1 MFVRRPY
8 LGELE
13 IAVMEHLWA
22 YGATNAKA
30 MHRLIG
36 IPRNITPNTVQSTM
50 ERLFKKRLLT
60 REKVSHA
67 YVYSPAVTREGL
79 MAEMID
85 NVVDKL
91 SGGSTETMLSAFVD
105 LAERVDAQSLDHLE
119 RLIEERRKANKG
131 VEV

>member
-13 IAVMEHLWA
+13 IAVMERLWA
-22 YGATNAKA
+22 CGAADAKA
-30 MHRLIG
+30 VHRLVG
-36 IPRNITPNTVQSTM
+36 APRNISPNTVQSAM
-50 ERLFKKRLLT
+50 ERLFKKGLLS

-67 YVYSPAVTREGL
+67 YVYSPAVTRENL

-91 SGGSTETMLSAFVD
+91 SGGSTEAMLSTFVD
-105 LAERVDAQSLDHLE
+105 LADRLEEDTLDRLE
-119 RLIEERRKANKG
+119 ELIAERRRKR
-131 VEV
+131 

>member
-13 IAVMEHLWA
+13 IAVIEYLWSF
-22 YGATNAKA
+22 GATDAKA
-30 MHRLIG
+30 VHRQLGTARG
-36 IPRNITPNTVQSTM
+36 ISVNTIQSTM
-50 ERLFKKRLLT
+50 ERLFKKGLLQ

-67 YVYSPAVTREGL
+67 YVYTSSASREKL

-91 SGGSTETMLSAFVD
+91 SGGSTEAMLSTFVD
-105 LAERVDAQSLDHLE
+105 LADRVEEDTLDRLE
-119 RLIEERRKANKG
+119 ELIAERRLKR
-131 VEV
+131 